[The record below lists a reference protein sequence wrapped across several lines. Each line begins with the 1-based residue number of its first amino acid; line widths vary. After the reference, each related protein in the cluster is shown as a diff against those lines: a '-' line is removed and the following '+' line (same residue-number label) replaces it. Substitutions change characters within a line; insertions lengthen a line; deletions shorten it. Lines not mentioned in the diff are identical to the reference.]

1 MGVYECNRDV
11 TPRIRQA
18 YVPRTAVTPDF
29 LPLAIAQGGCSQAHV
44 FLQPLNCALRT
55 IGLNEIDGDAEYD
68 DDKDELRFDP
78 LAQKGGNHAGDEKND
93 DQRIQEQVQPFKCES
108 TAAGGTRWGRT
119 WRGAPRLPAV
129 SAPPKWLRGWKTS

>member
-78 LAQKGGNHAGDEKND
+78 LAQKGGNHAGDKKND
-93 DQRIQEQVQPFKCES
+93 DQRIQEQVQHSNAK
-108 TAAGGTRWGRT
+108 
-119 WRGAPRLPAV
+119 APRRVEEIVGAELGEARLGF
-129 SAPPKWLRGWKTS
+129 LRCQPHQSG